1 MSKTHIKCLPKHG
14 QKVLSSLK
22 GIIHKNHFI
31 LAGGTA
37 LALQLGHRISV
48 DLDFFTQNEFSTE
61 SILQEMQK
69 FRLNPQLLQEER
81 GALTTLIEGV
91 KVSMF
96 HYPYPFIDKIVNLK
110 GVLIAGILD
119 IASMKIIAI
128 SQRGAKRDFIDLYF
142 ILQNIPFW
150 KIAQNMIERYGAN
163 RINPV
168 LIGKSLVYFRDA
180 ENDPEPQY
188 CGKAMPK
195 WEVIKRFFIKN
206 VQQMVIDLQKAKEE

>member
-1 MSKTHIKCLPKHG
+1 
-14 QKVLSSLK
+14 LSSLK
-22 GIIHKNHFI
+22 GIILKNRFV

-37 LALQLGHRISV
+37 LALQLGHRLSI
-48 DLDFFTQNEFSTE
+48 DLDFFTQSEFSTE
-61 SILQEMQK
+61 SILQEIQK
-69 FRLNPQLLQEER
+69 LRLNPQVLQEER
-81 GALTTLIEGV
+81 GALTTIIEGA

-96 HYPYPFIDKIVNLK
+96 HYPYAFIDKIVNIK
-110 GVLIAGILD
+110 GAPVAGILD

-142 ILQNIPFW
+142 ILQDTPFW

-180 ENDPEPQY
+180 ENEPEPQY
-188 CGKAMPK
+188 RRKEKPK
-195 WEVIKRFFIKN
+195 WEAIKKFFIKN
-206 VQQMVIDLQKAKEE
+206 IQQMVIDLQKAREG

>member
-1 MSKTHIKCLPKHG
+1 MHIKCLPKHG

-22 GIIHKNHFI
+22 GIILKNHFI

-48 DLDFFTQNEFSTE
+48 DLDFFTQSEFSTE
-61 SILQEMQK
+61 SILQEVQNL
-69 FRLNPQLLQEER
+69 RLDPQLLQEER
-81 GALTTLIEGV
+81 GTLTTLIEGV

-96 HYPYPFIDKIVNLK
+96 YYPYPFIEKIVNIK
-110 GVLIAGILD
+110 GVPIAGILD

-128 SQRGAKRDFIDLYF
+128 SQRGAKRNFIDLYF

-188 CGKAMPK
+188 CRKAMPK

-206 VQQMVIDLQKAKEE
+206 VRQMVIDLQKAKEGG